1 MREERAFFE
10 AISTLMGTLRPNQ
23 VKTKV
28 ALLCHTHQVLRP
40 RYSLKIQVGPKWAE
54 RTKLS
59 QDVPQGFRGDKTVEE
74 RSQDHPAV
82 DCCVHQGT
90 KHNNQSRKGVARQG
104 NLCRN
109 FEIGKVPLSRPSPP
123 TMPSKAKTTTKE
135 DVLVARRDL
144 GEDDPRKGHLWGLN
158 PNIWVRLSKPE
169 REAWDALNVSARAS
183 RPERDRV
190 PAFLKGRGAPMSR
203 TTPTSS
209 STKAY
214 ASRGDTTATT
224 TSGASARPSSFTLGL
239 PLRRLFS
246 ARTARRRVLPFD
258 STVDGGVSYVTYVW

>member
-1 MREERAFFE
+1 MKAKDDKAGEQD
-10 AISTLMGTLRPNQ
+10 RP
-23 VKTKV
+23 
-28 ALLCHTHQVLRP
+28 A
-40 RYSLKIQVGPKWAE
+40 
-54 RTKLS
+54 
-59 QDVPQGFRGDKTVEE
+59 D
-74 RSQDHPAV
+74 
-82 DCCVHQGT
+82 DCCVLRDT
-90 KHNNQSRKGVARQG
+90 RHNNQSRKGVARQG

-123 TMPSKAKTTTKE
+123 TMPSKAKTTTKK

-258 STVDGGVSYVTYVW
+258 STVDGGVSYVTYVR